1 MYDAKRY
8 PRFLSLCN
16 SSGSSNFGFL
26 LWYCESILFLPL
38 YVHLD
43 DDAVGVTVLPK
54 TPHFRPSGYA
64 KSICTSVLCYIF
76 CSLGLL
82 HIFPHISLG
91 IDETSSEFRTRAC
104 VVEKAIGVPHAEFDE
119 LKRHTGGY
127 VANEDMF
134 IENYLPFLEDP
145 YKCLFRLKMM
155 AINQLNKRIRH
166 DQPLVDFANQVVVM
180 ENVIDM
186 NAMAKLALNSNFLI
200 ILYPPPTRQSF
211 TEFHRQ
217 ICQPFS
223 IKLQLPF

>member
-1 MYDAKRY
+1 M
-8 PRFLSLCN
+8 
-16 SSGSSNFGFL
+16 
-26 LWYCESILFLPL
+26 
-38 YVHLD
+38 
-43 DDAVGVTVLPK
+43 
-54 TPHFRPSGYA
+54 
-64 KSICTSVLCYIF
+64 
-76 CSLGLL
+76 
-82 HIFPHISLG
+82 
-91 IDETSSEFRTRAC
+91 
-104 VVEKAIGVPHAEFDE
+104 EKAIGVPHAEFDE